1 MLFSGFFRVEI
12 LPQSVVSNLEH
23 QVSDYAGKFRCA
35 VDDEVVFHHEVHHV
49 FLAHQNAESVFC
61 FVGALHEPD
70 TMPILQGAL
79 SAGKQLLVP
88 RIAGPGQMQLVPLQS
103 LEQLQPGAFGILE
116 PGQALPA
123 VPAGSG
129 VQLAVLPCLAAARS
143 GARLGHGGGY
153 YDRFLANYSG
163 RRLILCPEALLAQSL
178 PTGPLDEP
186 AQAVLTEK
194 ALYGTL

>member
-1 MLFSGFFRVEI
+1 MQSDDLYAQKQAARRAARQQLAKISPQEFSAIGAAMWQT
-12 LPQSVVSNLEH
+12 LQAQPAWQS
-23 QVSDYAGKFRCA
+23 
-35 VDDEVVFHHEVHHV
+35 
-49 FLAHQNAESVFC
+49 AESVFC

-103 LEQLQPGAFGILE
+103 LERLQPGAFGILE

-129 VQLAVLPCLAAARS
+129 VQLAVLPCLAATRS

-153 YDRFLANYSG
+153 YDRFLENYSG
-163 RRLILCPEALLAQSL
+163 QRLILCPEALLAQSL

>member
-1 MLFSGFFRVEI
+1 MQSDDLNAQKQAARRAARQLLAQISPQEFSAIGAAMWQT
-12 LPQSVVSNLEH
+12 LQAQPAWQS
-23 QVSDYAGKFRCA
+23 
-35 VDDEVVFHHEVHHV
+35 
-49 FLAHQNAESVFC
+49 AESVFC

-103 LEQLQPGAFGILE
+103 LGQLQPGAFGILE
-116 PGQALPA
+116 PPQALPA
-123 VPAGSG
+123 IPAGSG

-194 ALYGTL
+194 ALYGKL

>member
-1 MLFSGFFRVEI
+1 MQSDGLNAQKQAARRAARQQLAQISPQEFSAIGAAMWQT
-12 LPQSVVSNLEH
+12 LQAQPAWQS
-23 QVSDYAGKFRCA
+23 
-35 VDDEVVFHHEVHHV
+35 
-49 FLAHQNAESVFC
+49 AESVFC

-88 RIAGPGQMQLVPLQS
+88 RIAGLGQMQLVPLQS

-129 VQLAVLPCLAAARS
+129 VQLAVLPCLAATRS

-163 RRLILCPEALLAQSL
+163 QRLILCPEALLAQSL

-194 ALYGTL
+194 ALYGSL

>member
-1 MLFSGFFRVEI
+1 MQSDDLNAQKQAARRAARQQLAQISLQEFSAIGAAMWQT
-12 LPQSVVSNLEH
+12 LQAQPAWQS
-23 QVSDYAGKFRCA
+23 
-35 VDDEVVFHHEVHHV
+35 
-49 FLAHQNAESVFC
+49 AESVFC

-129 VQLAVLPCLAAARS
+129 VQLAVLPCLAATRS

-163 RRLILCPEALLAQSL
+163 QRLILCPEALLAQSL

-186 AQAVLTEK
+186 ARAVLTEK

>member
-1 MLFSGFFRVEI
+1 MQSDDLNAQKQAARRAARQQLAQISPQEFSAIGAAMWQT
-12 LPQSVVSNLEH
+12 LQAQP
-23 QVSDYAGKFRCA
+23 AW
-35 VDDEVVFHHEVHHV
+35 
-49 FLAHQNAESVFC
+49 QNAESVFC

-153 YDRFLANYSG
+153 YDRLLANYSG

>member
-1 MLFSGFFRVEI
+1 MQSDGLKAQKQAARRAARQQLAQISPQEFSAIGAAMWQT
-12 LPQSVVSNLEH
+12 LQAQPAWQSA
-23 QVSDYAGKFRCA
+23 Q
-35 VDDEVVFHHEVHHV
+35 
-49 FLAHQNAESVFC
+49 SVFC

-103 LEQLQPGAFGILE
+103 LGQLQPGAFGILE
-116 PGQALPA
+116 PPQALPA
-123 VPAGSG
+123 IPAGSG
-129 VQLAVLPCLAAARS
+129 VQLAVLPCLAATRS

>member
-1 MLFSGFFRVEI
+1 MQSDDLNAQKQAARRAARQQLAQISPQEFSAIGAAMWQT
-12 LPQSVVSNLEH
+12 LQAQPAWQS
-23 QVSDYAGKFRCA
+23 
-35 VDDEVVFHHEVHHV
+35 
-49 FLAHQNAESVFC
+49 AESVFC

-88 RIAGPGQMQLVPLQS
+88 RIEGPGQMQLVPLQS
-103 LEQLQPGAFGILE
+103 LEQLQTGAFGILE
-116 PGQALPA
+116 PPQALSA

-129 VQLAVLPCLAAARS
+129 VQLAVLPCLAATRS

-163 RRLILCPEALLAQSL
+163 QRLILCPEALLAQSL

>member
-1 MLFSGFFRVEI
+1 MQSDDLNAQKQAARRAARQQLAQISPQEFSAIGAAI
-12 LPQSVVSNLEH
+12 WQTLQAQPAWQS
-23 QVSDYAGKFRCA
+23 
-35 VDDEVVFHHEVHHV
+35 
-49 FLAHQNAESVFC
+49 AESVFC

-103 LEQLQPGAFGILE
+103 LGQLQPGAFGILE
-116 PGQALPA
+116 PPQALPA

-129 VQLAVLPCLAAARS
+129 VQLAVLPCLAATRS

-163 RRLILCPEALLAQSL
+163 QRLILCPEALLAQSL

>member
-1 MLFSGFFRVEI
+1 MQSDDLNAQKQAARRAARQLLAQISPQEFSAIGAAMWQT
-12 LPQSVVSNLEH
+12 LQAQPAWQS
-23 QVSDYAGKFRCA
+23 
-35 VDDEVVFHHEVHHV
+35 
-49 FLAHQNAESVFC
+49 AESVFC

-103 LEQLQPGAFGILE
+103 LGQLQLGAFGILE
-116 PGQALPA
+116 PPQALPA
-123 VPAGSG
+123 IPAGSG

>member
-1 MLFSGFFRVEI
+1 MQSDDLNAQKQAARRAARQQLAQISPQEFSAIGAAMWQT
-12 LPQSVVSNLEH
+12 LQAQP
-23 QVSDYAGKFRCA
+23 AW
-35 VDDEVVFHHEVHHV
+35 
-49 FLAHQNAESVFC
+49 QNAESVFC

-129 VQLAVLPCLAAARS
+129 VQLALLPCLAAARS

>member
-1 MLFSGFFRVEI
+1 MQSDDLNAQKQAARRAARQQLAQISPQEFSAIGAAMWQT
-12 LPQSVVSNLEH
+12 LQAQPAWQSA
-23 QVSDYAGKFRCA
+23 Q
-35 VDDEVVFHHEVHHV
+35 
-49 FLAHQNAESVFC
+49 SVFC

-116 PGQALPA
+116 PPQALPA
-123 VPAGSG
+123 IPAGSG

>member
-1 MLFSGFFRVEI
+1 MQSDDLNAQKQAARRAARQLLAQISPQEFSAIGAAMWQT
-12 LPQSVVSNLEH
+12 LQAQP
-23 QVSDYAGKFRCA
+23 AW
-35 VDDEVVFHHEVHHV
+35 
-49 FLAHQNAESVFC
+49 QNAESVFC

-116 PGQALPA
+116 PPQALPA
-123 VPAGSG
+123 IPAGSR
-129 VQLAVLPCLAAARS
+129 VQLAVLPCLAATRS
-143 GARLGHGGGY
+143 GMRLGHGGGY

-194 ALYGTL
+194 ALYGKL

>member
-1 MLFSGFFRVEI
+1 MQSDGLKAQKQAARRAARQQLAQISPQEFSAIGAAMWQT
-12 LPQSVVSNLEH
+12 LQAQPAWQS
-23 QVSDYAGKFRCA
+23 
-35 VDDEVVFHHEVHHV
+35 
-49 FLAHQNAESVFC
+49 AESVFC

-103 LEQLQPGAFGILE
+103 LGQLQPGAFGILE
-116 PGQALPA
+116 PPQALPA
-123 VPAGSG
+123 IPAGSG
-129 VQLAVLPCLAAARS
+129 VQLAVLPCLAATRS

>member
-1 MLFSGFFRVEI
+1 MQSDDLNAQKQAARRAARQQLAQISPQEFSVIGAAMWQT
-12 LPQSVVSNLEH
+12 LQAQP
-23 QVSDYAGKFRCA
+23 AW
-35 VDDEVVFHHEVHHV
+35 
-49 FLAHQNAESVFC
+49 QNAESVFC

>member
-1 MLFSGFFRVEI
+1 MQSDDLNAQKQAARRAARQQLAQISPQEFSAIGAAMWQT
-12 LPQSVVSNLEH
+12 LQAQP
-23 QVSDYAGKFRCA
+23 AW
-35 VDDEVVFHHEVHHV
+35 
-49 FLAHQNAESVFC
+49 QNAESVFC

-70 TMPILQGAL
+70 TMPILQGAP
-79 SAGKQLLVP
+79 SAGKLLLVP

>member
-1 MLFSGFFRVEI
+1 MQSDDLNAQKQAARRAARQQLAQISPQEFSAIGAAMWQT
-12 LPQSVVSNLEH
+12 LQAQPAWQS
-23 QVSDYAGKFRCA
+23 
-35 VDDEVVFHHEVHHV
+35 
-49 FLAHQNAESVFC
+49 AESVFC

-103 LEQLQPGAFGILE
+103 LERLQPGAFGILE

-129 VQLAVLPCLAAARS
+129 VQLAVLPCLAATRS

-153 YDRFLANYSG
+153 FDRFLANYSG
-163 RRLILCPEALLAQSL
+163 HRLILCPEALLAQSL

>member
-1 MLFSGFFRVEI
+1 MQSDDLNAQKQAARRAARQQLAQISPQEFSAIGAAMWQT
-12 LPQSVVSNLEH
+12 LQAQP
-23 QVSDYAGKFRCA
+23 AW
-35 VDDEVVFHHEVHHV
+35 
-49 FLAHQNAESVFC
+49 QNAESVFC

-116 PGQALPA
+116 PPQALPA
-123 VPAGSG
+123 IPAGSG

-163 RRLILCPEALLAQSL
+163 QRLILCPEALLAQSL

-194 ALYGTL
+194 TLYGTL

>member
-1 MLFSGFFRVEI
+1 MQSDDLNAQKQAARRAARQQLAQISPQEFSAIGAAMWQT
-12 LPQSVVSNLEH
+12 LQAQP
-23 QVSDYAGKFRCA
+23 AW
-35 VDDEVVFHHEVHHV
+35 
-49 FLAHQNAESVFC
+49 QNAESVFC

-153 YDRFLANYSG
+153 YDLFLANYSG

>member
-1 MLFSGFFRVEI
+1 MQSDDLNAQKQAARRAARQQLAQISSQEFSAIGAAMWQT
-12 LPQSVVSNLEH
+12 LQAQPAWQS
-23 QVSDYAGKFRCA
+23 
-35 VDDEVVFHHEVHHV
+35 
-49 FLAHQNAESVFC
+49 AESVFC

-103 LEQLQPGAFGILE
+103 LGQLQPGAFGILE
-116 PGQALPA
+116 PPQALPA
-123 VPAGSG
+123 IPAGSG
-129 VQLAVLPCLAAARS
+129 VQLAVLPCLAATRG

-163 RRLILCPEALLAQSL
+163 HRLILCPEALLAQSL

>member
-1 MLFSGFFRVEI
+1 MQSDDLNAQKQAARRAARQQLAQISPQEFSAIGAAMWQT
-12 LPQSVVSNLEH
+12 LQAQPAWQS
-23 QVSDYAGKFRCA
+23 
-35 VDDEVVFHHEVHHV
+35 
-49 FLAHQNAESVFC
+49 AESVFC

-103 LEQLQPGAFGILE
+103 LGQLQPGAFGILE
-116 PGQALPA
+116 PPQALPA
-123 VPAGSG
+123 IPAGSG
-129 VQLAVLPCLAAARS
+129 VQLAVLPCLAATRG

-163 RRLILCPEALLAQSL
+163 HRLILCPEALLAQSL

-186 AQAVLTEK
+186 ARAVLTEK

>member
-1 MLFSGFFRVEI
+1 MQSDDLNAQKQAARRAARQQLAQISPQEFSAIGAAMWQT
-12 LPQSVVSNLEH
+12 LQAQPAWQSA
-23 QVSDYAGKFRCA
+23 Q
-35 VDDEVVFHHEVHHV
+35 
-49 FLAHQNAESVFC
+49 SVFC

-88 RIAGPGQMQLVPLQS
+88 RIAGLGQMQLVPLQS

-116 PGQALPA
+116 PPQALPA

-129 VQLAVLPCLAAARS
+129 VQLAVLPCLAATRS

-163 RRLILCPEALLAQSL
+163 QRLILCPEALLAQSL

>member
-1 MLFSGFFRVEI
+1 MQSDDLNAQKQAARRAARQQLARISPQEFSAIGAAMWQT
-12 LPQSVVSNLEH
+12 LQAQPAWQSA
-23 QVSDYAGKFRCA
+23 Q
-35 VDDEVVFHHEVHHV
+35 
-49 FLAHQNAESVFC
+49 SVFC

-103 LEQLQPGAFGILE
+103 LGQLQPGAFGILE
-116 PGQALPA
+116 PPQALPA
-123 VPAGSG
+123 IPAGSG

-186 AQAVLTEK
+186 AHAVLTEK

>member
-1 MLFSGFFRVEI
+1 M
-12 LPQSVVSNLEH
+12 QSDDLNA
-23 QVSDYAGKFRCA
+23 QKQAARCA
-35 VDDEVVFHHEVHHV
+35 ARQQ
-49 FLAHQNAESVFC
+49 LAQISPQDFSAIGAAMWQTLQAQPAWQSAESVFC

-116 PGQALPA
+116 PPQALPA

-163 RRLILCPEALLAQSL
+163 QRLILCPEALLAQSL

-194 ALYGTL
+194 ALYGKL

>member
-1 MLFSGFFRVEI
+1 MQSDDLNAQKQAARRAARQQLAQISPQEFSAIGAAMWQT
-12 LPQSVVSNLEH
+12 LQAQP
-23 QVSDYAGKFRCA
+23 AW
-35 VDDEVVFHHEVHHV
+35 
-49 FLAHQNAESVFC
+49 QNAESVFC

-178 PTGPLDEP
+178 PTGPLD
-186 AQAVLTEK
+186 
-194 ALYGTL
+194 

>member
-1 MLFSGFFRVEI
+1 MQSDDLNAQKQAARRAARQQLAKISPQEFSAIGAAMWQT
-12 LPQSVVSNLEH
+12 LQAQPAWQS
-23 QVSDYAGKFRCA
+23 
-35 VDDEVVFHHEVHHV
+35 
-49 FLAHQNAESVFC
+49 AESVFC

-103 LEQLQPGAFGILE
+103 LERLQPGAFGILE

-123 VPAGSG
+123 VPAGSR
-129 VQLAVLPCLAAARS
+129 VQLAVLPCLAATRS

-163 RRLILCPEALLAQSL
+163 QRLILCPEALLAQSL

>member
-1 MLFSGFFRVEI
+1 MQSDDLNAQKQAARRAARQQLAQISPQEFSAIGAAMWQT
-12 LPQSVVSNLEH
+12 LQAQPAWQS
-23 QVSDYAGKFRCA
+23 
-35 VDDEVVFHHEVHHV
+35 
-49 FLAHQNAESVFC
+49 AESVFC

-103 LEQLQPGAFGILE
+103 LGQLQPGAFGILE
-116 PGQALPA
+116 PPQALPA
-123 VPAGSG
+123 IPAGSG
-129 VQLAVLPCLAAARS
+129 VQLAVLPCLAATRS

-163 RRLILCPEALLAQSL
+163 QRLILCPEALLAQSL

>member
-1 MLFSGFFRVEI
+1 MQSDDLNAQKQAARRAARQQLAQISPQEFSAIGAAMWQT
-12 LPQSVVSNLEH
+12 LQAQPAWQS
-23 QVSDYAGKFRCA
+23 
-35 VDDEVVFHHEVHHV
+35 
-49 FLAHQNAESVFC
+49 AESVFC

-103 LEQLQPGAFGILE
+103 LGQLQPGAFGILE
-116 PGQALPA
+116 PPQALPA

-129 VQLAVLPCLAAARS
+129 VQLAVLPCLAATRS

>member
-1 MLFSGFFRVEI
+1 MQSDDLNAQKQAARRAARQQLAQISPQEFSAIGAAMWQT
-12 LPQSVVSNLEH
+12 LQAQPAWQS
-23 QVSDYAGKFRCA
+23 
-35 VDDEVVFHHEVHHV
+35 
-49 FLAHQNAESVFC
+49 AESVFC

-116 PGQALPA
+116 PPQALPA

-129 VQLAVLPCLAAARS
+129 VQLAVLPCLAATRS

>member
-1 MLFSGFFRVEI
+1 MPSDDLNAQKQAARRAARQQLAQISPQEFSAIGAAMWQT
-12 LPQSVVSNLEH
+12 LQAQPAWQS
-23 QVSDYAGKFRCA
+23 
-35 VDDEVVFHHEVHHV
+35 
-49 FLAHQNAESVFC
+49 AESVFC

-103 LEQLQPGAFGILE
+103 LGQLQPGAFGILE
-116 PGQALPA
+116 PPQALPA
-123 VPAGSG
+123 IPAGSG
-129 VQLAVLPCLAAARS
+129 VQLAVLPCLAATRS

-163 RRLILCPEALLAQSL
+163 HRLILCPEALLAQSL

>member
-1 MLFSGFFRVEI
+1 MQSDDLNAQKQAARRAARQQLAQISPQEFSAIGAAMWQT
-12 LPQSVVSNLEH
+12 LQAQP
-23 QVSDYAGKFRCA
+23 AW
-35 VDDEVVFHHEVHHV
+35 
-49 FLAHQNAESVFC
+49 QNAESVFC

-88 RIAGPGQMQLVPLQS
+88 RIAGPGQLQLVPLQS

-194 ALYGTL
+194 TLYGTL

>member
-1 MLFSGFFRVEI
+1 MQSNDLNAQKQAARRAARQQLAQISPQEFSAIGAAMWQT
-12 LPQSVVSNLEH
+12 LQAQPAWQS
-23 QVSDYAGKFRCA
+23 
-35 VDDEVVFHHEVHHV
+35 
-49 FLAHQNAESVFC
+49 AESVFC

-79 SAGKQLLVP
+79 SAGKKLLVP

-129 VQLAVLPCLAAARS
+129 VQLAVLPCLAATRS

-163 RRLILCPEALLAQSL
+163 QRLILCPEALLAQSL

>member
-1 MLFSGFFRVEI
+1 MQSDDLNAQKQAARRAARQQLAQISPQEFSAIGAAMWQT
-12 LPQSVVSNLEH
+12 LQAQP
-23 QVSDYAGKFRCA
+23 AW
-35 VDDEVVFHHEVHHV
+35 
-49 FLAHQNAESVFC
+49 QNAESVFC

-123 VPAGSG
+123 IPAGSG

>member
-1 MLFSGFFRVEI
+1 MQSDDLNAQKQAARRAARRQLAQISPQEFSAIGAAMWQT
-12 LPQSVVSNLEH
+12 LQAQPAWQS
-23 QVSDYAGKFRCA
+23 
-35 VDDEVVFHHEVHHV
+35 
-49 FLAHQNAESVFC
+49 AESVFC

-103 LEQLQPGAFGILE
+103 LGQLQPGAFGILE

-129 VQLAVLPCLAAARS
+129 VQLAVLPCLAATRS

-163 RRLILCPEALLAQSL
+163 QRLILCPEALLAQSL

>member
-1 MLFSGFFRVEI
+1 MQSDDLNAQKQAARRAARQQLAQISPQEFSAIGAAMWQT
-12 LPQSVVSNLEH
+12 LQAQP
-23 QVSDYAGKFRCA
+23 AW
-35 VDDEVVFHHEVHHV
+35 
-49 FLAHQNAESVFC
+49 QNAESVFC

-70 TMPILQGAL
+70 TIPILQGAL

-103 LEQLQPGAFGILE
+103 LGQLQPGAFGILE
-116 PGQALPA
+116 PPQALPA
-123 VPAGSG
+123 IPAGSG

-143 GARLGHGGGY
+143 GMRLGHGGGY

>member
-1 MLFSGFFRVEI
+1 MQSDDLNAQKQAARRAARQQLAQISPQEFSAIGAAMWQT
-12 LPQSVVSNLEH
+12 LQAQSAWQS
-23 QVSDYAGKFRCA
+23 
-35 VDDEVVFHHEVHHV
+35 
-49 FLAHQNAESVFC
+49 AESVFC

-116 PGQALPA
+116 PPQALPA

-163 RRLILCPEALLAQSL
+163 QRLILCPEALLAQSL

>member
-1 MLFSGFFRVEI
+1 MHSDDLNAQKQAARRAARQQLAQISPQEFSAIGAAMWQT
-12 LPQSVVSNLEH
+12 LQAQP
-23 QVSDYAGKFRCA
+23 AW
-35 VDDEVVFHHEVHHV
+35 
-49 FLAHQNAESVFC
+49 QNAESVFC

>member
-1 MLFSGFFRVEI
+1 MQSDDLNAQKQAARRAARQQLAQISPQEFSAIGAAMWQT
-12 LPQSVVSNLEH
+12 LQAQPAWQS
-23 QVSDYAGKFRCA
+23 
-35 VDDEVVFHHEVHHV
+35 
-49 FLAHQNAESVFC
+49 AESVFC

-88 RIAGPGQMQLVPLQS
+88 LQS
-103 LEQLQPGAFGILE
+103 LERLQPGAFGILE

-129 VQLAVLPCLAAARS
+129 VQLAVLPCLAATRS

-163 RRLILCPEALLAQSL
+163 QRLILCPEALLAQSL